1 MTREATCVEKGKRTR
16 KVMTKLPSN
25 ISSVQDVGTLLTRI
39 YKHECVGEQEDELM
53 AEILKGQE
61 DKACFNAALPDWQ
74 IGHKTGEYSGLLHDG
89 GIFYGPEGNFVL
101 VIFCEKYAGRQ
112 IAIEDM
118 QEMAWYFAAR
128 LSDMKN
134 K

>member
-1 MTREATCVEKGKRTR
+1 M
-16 KVMTKLPSN
+16 
-25 ISSVQDVGTLLTRI
+25 
-39 YKHECVGEQEDELM
+39 
-53 AEILKGQE
+53 
-61 DKACFNAALPDWQ
+61 PDWQ
-74 IGHKTGEYSGLLHDG
+74 IGHKTGEYSGLFHDG